1 MAFVF
6 GMLIYPHV
14 YANMLNSCKM
24 LEGKY
29 SIIFHVHLV
38 TAEIQ
43 MDYNMTMTGVVLDW
57 ATPTKFHTPL
67 YKICPRHSTQVVLI
81 N

>member
-14 YANMLNSCKM
+14 YANMLNSYKM

-29 SIIFHVHLV
+29 SIFHVDLV

-43 MDYNMTMTGVVLDW
+43 MDYNMTMTGVVLE
-57 ATPTKFHTPL
+57 
-67 YKICPRHSTQVVLI
+67 QVTLELGYS